1 MKSEFDGTRGGF
13 ISIWVV
19 EAKCTGVGDG
29 VGGGGKGGT
38 GGVGG
43 WLLTMKVVYRRFNVF
58 G

>member
-19 EAKCTGVGDG
+19 EATCSGVGDG
-29 VGGGGKGGT
+29 VGGGGKGAT

-43 WLLTMKVVYRRFNVF
+43 EAYKV
-58 G
+58 

>member
-19 EAKCTGVGDG
+19 EAKCSGVGDG

-38 GGVGG
+38 GPVGG
-43 WLLTMKVVYRRFNVF
+43 KPYPLGGFR
-58 G
+58 